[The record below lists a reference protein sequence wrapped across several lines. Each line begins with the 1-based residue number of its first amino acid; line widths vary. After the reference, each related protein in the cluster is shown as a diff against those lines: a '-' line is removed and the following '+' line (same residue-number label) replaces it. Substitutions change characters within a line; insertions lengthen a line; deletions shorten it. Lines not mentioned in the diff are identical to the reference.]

1 MNSDYPFIASARV
14 ASSDPMRLISKT
26 AQHLEQHG
34 AQITVEK
41 NGETVLEYEFYR
53 GVLAATHDYLL
64 LRTEA
69 PDISFLQEIKSELGA
84 HVEEFAGMPAG
95 SISWEGDAGLD
106 DTPPN
111 FRLMTVQDVF
121 DLFPSMTMIVA

>member
-1 MNSDYPFIASARV
+1 
-14 ASSDPMRLISKT
+14 
-26 AQHLEQHG
+26 
-34 AQITVEK
+34 
-41 NGETVLEYEFYR
+41 
-53 GVLAATHDYLL
+53 
-64 LRTEA
+64 
-69 PDISFLQEIKSELGA
+69 
-84 HVEEFAGMPAG
+84 MPAG